1 MIDFMEE
8 EIKNEEMIECTI
20 EDIQPTEPPIDWKSK
35 YLYLLAELDNT
46 KKRFNKQIE
55 EVREYG
61 RENVFYD
68 IIVELDALLINE
80 KCTDNE
86 DERERLSNIIK
97 SFYKML
103 KKWDVERLY
112 STDARIKTFNSE
124 TDNAVMAIPT
134 NDKTLDNTICNI
146 VKHGY
151 RFRNKILRYEEVIVY
166 KFTEE
171 NENGTKTD

>member
-1 MIDFMEE
+1 MIDFMGE
-8 EIKNEEMIECTI
+8 EIKNEEVIEN
-20 EDIQPTEPPIDWKSK
+20 IQPTEPQIDWKTK

-61 RENVFYD
+61 RENILYD
-68 IIVELDALLINE
+68 IIVELDTLLINE

-86 DERERLSNIIK
+86 DERERLSNIING
-97 SFYKML
+97 FYKML

-112 STDARIKTFNSE
+112 NTDDRIKTFNSE

-134 NDKTLDNTICNI
+134 TDKTLDNTICNI

-171 NENGTKTD
+171 NEDGTKIN

>member
-1 MIDFMEE
+1 MINFMEE
-8 EIKNEEMIECTI
+8 EIKNNEQIECTN
-20 EDIQPTEPPIDWKSK
+20 EDIQPTEPPIDWKTK

-46 KKRFNKQIE
+46 KKRFSKQIE

-68 IIVELDALLINE
+68 IIVELDTLLINE

-86 DERERLSNIIK
+86 NERERLSNIIK

-112 STDARIKTFNSE
+112 STENRIKTFNPE

-134 NDKTLDNTICNI
+134 TDKTLDNTICNI

-151 RFRNKILRYEEVIVY
+151 RFRNKILRYEEVIIY
-166 KFTEE
+166 KFED
-171 NENGTKTD
+171 NGVEGN

>member
-1 MIDFMEE
+1 
-8 EIKNEEMIECTI
+8 
-20 EDIQPTEPPIDWKSK
+20 
-35 YLYLLAELDNT
+35 
-46 KKRFNKQIE
+46 
-55 EVREYG
+55 
-61 RENVFYD
+61 
-68 IIVELDALLINE
+68 
-80 KCTDNE
+80 
-86 DERERLSNIIK
+86 
-97 SFYKML
+97 ML

-112 STDARIKTFNSE
+112 NTDDRIKNFNPE

-171 NENGTKTD
+171 NENGTKTN